1 MRFISE
7 HRKRNGRK
15 EGIERGKSFEYL
27 FVSKK
32 REEQGMEDVLCLWFR
47 KRASERE
54 KGVLSFYGKGTGRW
68 QAFLVSSV
76 QDRGMTKL
84 PFQIKRG

>member
-27 FVSKK
+27 FVRKERNRGWKMSSASGFENEQARERRGFCRFMEKELGGGK
-32 REEQGMEDVLCLWFR
+32 RFSFPPCR
-47 KRASERE
+47 T
-54 KGVLSFYGKGTGRW
+54 GV
-68 QAFLVSSV
+68 
-76 QDRGMTKL
+76 
-84 PFQIKRG
+84 